1 MTRVSVASDGT
12 ESERESRNPAIS
24 ADGRYV
30 AFESS
35 ASNLVPGD
43 TNGTLDVFVH
53 DRVTGETTR
62 VSVAFDGTQGNGH
75 SRSPAISADGR
86 YVAFE
91 SVATNLVPSYADG
104 RYHVFVHD
112 RVTGETTRVS
122 DAFDGTQGNAHSGHP
137 AISADGRYVAF
148 DSRATNLVPDD
159 TNNAADVFVHDRLTG
174 ETTRVSV
181 LSGGAQSDG
190 LSEHP
195 TMSAD
200 GRYVTFESHARNL
213 VPDDTNA
220 MGDVF
225 VHDRVT
231 GETTRVSVAS
241 DGTESGAHSLYP
253 AISGD
258 GRYVAFESW
267 GSNLVPGDTNGTL
280 DVFVHDRVTGET
292 TRVSVASDGAQA
304 DGRSERATISA
315 DGRYVAFESYAS
327 NLVPGDTG
335 LIFQVF
341 VHDRVTGEATRVS
354 VASDGTRGD
363 SISRNSSISGD
374 GRYVAFESYST
385 NLVPGDTNAVGD
397 VFVRDLHAGLT

>member
-35 ASNLVPGD
+35 A
-43 TNGTLDVFVH
+43 
-53 DRVTGETTR
+53 
-62 VSVAFDGTQGNGH
+62 
-75 SRSPAISADGR
+75 
-86 YVAFE
+86 
-91 SVATNLVPSYADG
+91 
-104 RYHVFVHD
+104 
-112 RVTGETTRVS
+112 
-122 DAFDGTQGNAHSGHP
+122 
-137 AISADGRYVAF
+137 
-148 DSRATNLVPDD
+148 
-159 TNNAADVFVHDRLTG
+159 
-174 ETTRVSV
+174 
-181 LSGGAQSDG
+181 
-190 LSEHP
+190 
-195 TMSAD
+195 
-200 GRYVTFESHARNL
+200 
-213 VPDDTNA
+213 
-220 MGDVF
+220 
-225 VHDRVT
+225 
-231 GETTRVSVAS
+231 
-241 DGTESGAHSLYP
+241 
-253 AISGD
+253 
-258 GRYVAFESW
+258 
-267 GSNLVPGDTNGTL
+267 SNLVPGDTNGTL

>member
-267 GSNLVPGDTNGTL
+267 GSNLVPDDTNGGA

>member
-1 MTRVSVASDGT
+1 MRTWRVVVVAAGLVGLAVACCPPAPIPPDGTTPTTTPPVQAPMTRVSVASDGT

-62 VSVAFDGTQGNGH
+62 VSVAFDGIEGEGH
-75 SRSPAISADGR
+75 SRTPAISADGR

-195 TMSAD
+195 T
-200 GRYVTFESHARNL
+200 
-213 VPDDTNA
+213 
-220 MGDVF
+220 
-225 VHDRVT
+225 
-231 GETTRVSVAS
+231 
-241 DGTESGAHSLYP
+241 
-253 AISGD
+253 
-258 GRYVAFESW
+258 
-267 GSNLVPGDTNGTL
+267 
-280 DVFVHDRVTGET
+280 
-292 TRVSVASDGAQA
+292 
-304 DGRSERATISA
+304 
-315 DGRYVAFESYAS
+315 
-327 NLVPGDTG
+327 
-335 LIFQVF
+335 
-341 VHDRVTGEATRVS
+341 
-354 VASDGTRGD
+354 
-363 SISRNSSISGD
+363 
-374 GRYVAFESYST
+374 
-385 NLVPGDTNAVGD
+385 
-397 VFVRDLHAGLT
+397 